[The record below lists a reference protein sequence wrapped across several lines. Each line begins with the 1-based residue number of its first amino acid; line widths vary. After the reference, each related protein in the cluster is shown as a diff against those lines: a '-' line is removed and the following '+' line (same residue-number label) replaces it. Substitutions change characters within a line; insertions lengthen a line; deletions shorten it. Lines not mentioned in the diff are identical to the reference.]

1 MATKLDV
8 LSQADVIVTTKI
20 AERRPKM
27 FETLKSAYT
36 ALGEL
41 TATAKG
47 FREQGDALTS
57 EFQDGIIG
65 VIRSL
70 SAFRSGYASNDPTQA
85 VAGSGVVTKR
95 ASLGE
100 FVDYLKTEIAKADK
114 EEAPEAL
121 ARLRAVSNVIKSGL
135 HEIAKR
141 PDGNKDVD
149 EKRNDDGSIRVAA
162 RKADDGGVTIPVFM
176 DPMQWKTT
184 VVMEPGDKNPSGTS
198 SPSTAP
204 SNFAANPGE
213 ITTPPP
219 STAPNPSTMAAVS
232 QAGTGTG
239 GQASAP
245 FTGSADPMFLPGA
258 TSGPAA
264 STSAV
269 LAVTGGAT
277 NSGTDA
283 NSFSPDEVAKRAAA
297 IAKADADA
305 ANGLADLRKAAD
317 KSSANRKR
325 GGWSMDLASREF
337 LKGERSID
345 FGSDGTESVK

>member
-1 MATKLDV
+1 MATKLDI

-20 AERRPKM
+20 SERRPPM
-27 FETLKSAYT
+27 FETLKGAYEK
-36 ALGEL
+36 LGTL
-41 TATAKG
+41 TGVAKG

-85 VAGSGVVTKR
+85 VAGPGTVTKR
-95 ASLGE
+95 ASLAE
-100 FVDYLKTEIAKADK
+100 FVGYLKNEIAKAAAEDG
-114 EEAPEAL
+114 PEAL
-121 ARLRAVSNVIKSGL
+121 ARLRSVSNVIKNGL
-135 HEIAKR
+135 SEIAKR
-141 PDGNKDVD
+141 PDGNKDVT
-149 EKRNDDGSIRVAA
+149 EVKNADGSVKVEA

-176 DPMQWKTT
+176 DPMQVKTT
-184 VVMEPGDKNPSGTS
+184 MVMEPGDKTPSGTA
-198 SPSTAP
+198 SPSTAA
-204 SNFAANPGE
+204 SNFVVNPGE
-213 ITTPPP
+213 ITTATP
-219 STAPNPSTMAAVS
+219 SAAPNPSTMAAVS

-283 NSFSPDEVAKRAAA
+283 TNFSPDEVAKRAAA
-297 IAKADADA
+297 ITKADTDA
-305 ANGLADLRKAAD
+305 ANDLVNLRKAAD
-317 KSSANRKR
+317 KSSRKR
-325 GGWSMDLASREF
+325 GGWSLDLNSPEF

-345 FGSDGTESVK
+345 FGVDGSK